1 MRESEIR
8 PADLLAEYLRLSAE
22 DALNLIKEYPE
33 TPRRA
38 CPACGVDDPIRL
50 FEKNGLTLGDCGAC
64 GTLYAIT
71 VLASAALDM
80 LYRDSPSAT
89 YWAKVFFPAVA
100 EPRRIKLFR
109 PRAHAILAK
118 AYALGVDPKHIIDVG
133 AGAGIML
140 EELRALLPK
149 TDLCAVEPGEALA
162 AQCRAKGFTVAEDFA
177 DQAAKTPGWR
187 DSADLTVSFEVIE
200 HVADLFGYMQALKG
214 LTRPGGLILATGL
227 CGTGFD
233 ILTLREKSNAVSP
246 PHHLNFL
253 SQPGAEALMR
263 RVGLELLAFE
273 TPGKLDLDIVANAL
287 RSDPLAT
294 ADGFAR
300 YMALEAEPDTR
311 EAFQGFLAANG
322 LSSHMWIWA
331 KRPE

>member
-1 MRESEIR
+1 
-8 PADLLAEYLRLSAE
+8 LAEYLRLSAE
-22 DALNLIKEYPE
+22 DADQLIKEYPK
-33 TPRRA
+33 TSRRV

-64 GTLYAIT
+64 GTLYAVT
-71 VLASAALDM
+71 VLAPAALEK
-80 LYRDSPSAT
+80 LYRDSPSSI
-89 YWAKVFFPAVA
+89 YWAKTFFPAVA

-118 AYALGVDPKHIIDVG
+118 AYALGVDPNHIIDVG

-140 EELRALLPK
+140 EELRVLLPK
-149 TDLCAVEPGEALA
+149 TDLGAIEPGEALA
-162 AQCRAKGFTVAEDFA
+162 AQCRGQGFIVFEGFA

-187 DSADLTVSFEVIE
+187 ESADLVVSFEVIE
-200 HVADLFGYMQALKG
+200 HVADLVGYMKALKG

-253 SQPGAEALMR
+253 SQRGAEALIR

-287 RSDPLAT
+287 RSDPTAT
-294 ADGFAR
+294 VDGFAR
-300 YMALEAEPDTR
+300 YLALEAEPDTR
-311 EAFQGFLAANG
+311 EAFQGFLATNG